1 MLRRMDLRA
10 AADSLTGLSVGD
22 ALGAPFEMRPALPA
36 GRAVRAT
43 APAADG
49 GPTTMCAIAG
59 GIVAANVGVAGIPA
73 ELIDAR
79 EALTEWF
86 QSP

>member
-1 MLRRMDLRA
+1 
-10 AADSLTGLSVGD
+10 
-22 ALGAPFEMRPALPA
+22 
-36 GRAVRAT
+36 
-43 APAADG
+43 
-49 GPTTMCAIAG
+49 MCAIAG